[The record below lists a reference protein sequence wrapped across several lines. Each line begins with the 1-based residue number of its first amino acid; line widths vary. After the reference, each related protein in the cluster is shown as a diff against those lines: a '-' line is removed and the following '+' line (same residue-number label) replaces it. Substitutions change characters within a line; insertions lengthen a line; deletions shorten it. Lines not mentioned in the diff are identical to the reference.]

1 MAYKD
6 LRTSQ
11 IGPAVAKAGA
21 YHAFE
26 IVTDV
31 ILTNDAYNSANPTGG
46 NNLRLLSDIIRNIGG
61 QMVITNV
68 SKDSDDYKFFFA
80 FDKAATI
87 DVEKIK
93 AAIDGVTVPFH
104 EGSSGTSFDVTG
116 SKTTVEE
123 VANIM

>member
-26 IVTDV
+26 IATNVV
-31 ILTNDAYNSANPTGG
+31 LTSDAYNSANPTGG

-68 SKDSDDYKFFFA
+68 SESSGTYTFFFA
-80 FDKAATI
+80 FDKASTI
-87 DVEKIK
+87 DVAKIS
-93 AAIDGVTVPFH
+93 AAIDGVAVPYH
-104 EGSSGTSFDVTG
+104 SAGAGTSFDVTG
-116 SKTTVEE
+116 GTTTVTE